1 MKNVRRSVLEK
12 AVTGTFLCIFMM
24 FRGTASAELYNLKV
38 MQEEAAANSVSS
50 TVKTPEKKNAVN
62 RDKSKTKKTKSDSKR
77 DIIVNAA
84 MSLLGQDY
92 WPGGTGG
99 DQDYGYDCSGLTQF
113 AYMKAGIN
121 IPKQCHA
128 QYAAAIVIQPQN
140 LKKGDL
146 IFFNTEGNGPGH
158 VGIFLGN
165 GEFIHSP
172 SIGKQVQ
179 ISNLSKPYWRDR
191 FFAAATYIR

>member
-1 MKNVRRSVLEK
+1 
-12 AVTGTFLCIFMM
+12 MM
-24 FRGTASAELYNLKV
+24 FHGTATAELYNLKV
-38 MQEEAAANSVSS
+38 MQEEAAANNVSL
-50 TVKTPEKKNAVN
+50 TAKTPDKKLST
-62 RDKSKTKKTKSDSKR
+62 DKVKPKKTRAESKR

-99 DQDYGYDCSGLTQF
+99 DEDYGYDCSGLTQF

-179 ISNLSKPYWRDR
+179 ISSLSKPYWRDR